1 MQLTWTT
8 ARGVFLATAVTFGAA
23 KADEFTDT
31 IEAAMEAYEA
41 GDIKTA
47 KEEIDFAAQ
56 LLGQMKAEGLSAF
69 LPEALDGWERE
80 VGDTQSMAA
89 LGGGQMASAT
99 YTKDGQTVEI
109 QLMAGNQMVTAMGAM
124 FSNPALMG
132 AAGKVKRINRQKVVI
147 TKQGEIQTLINQVLV
162 QISGSA
168 DVDAKEEYFGE
179 MDVKGLDDF

>member
-1 MQLTWTT
+1 MH
-8 ARGVFLATAVTFGAA
+8 GVWKTATAVLFAA
-23 KADEFTDT
+23 ALTTGTAAADEFKDT
-31 IEAAMEAYEA
+31 IEAAIEAYEA

-56 LLGQMKAEGLSAF
+56 LLGQMKAEGLSGF

-80 VGDTQSMAA
+80 VGETQSMAA
-89 LGGGQMASAT
+89 LGGGQMASAR
-99 YTKDGQTVEI
+99 YTRDGKTVEI

-124 FSNPALMG
+124 FSNPVLMG

-147 TKQGEIQTLINQVLV
+147 TNQGEIQTLINQVMV

-179 MDVKGLDDF
+179 MDVKGLEAF

>member
-1 MQLTWTT
+1 MHFTWKASAGVLLAVVVATGT
-8 ARGVFLATAVTFGAA
+8 AI
-23 KADEFTDT
+23 ADEFTDT

-99 YTKDGQTVEI
+99 YRMDGETVEI

-124 FSNPALMG
+124 FSNPVLMG

-147 TKQGEIQTLINQVLV
+147 TKQGEIQTLINQVMV
-162 QISGSA
+162 QITGSA

-179 MDVKGLDDF
+179 MDVKGLKEF

>member
-1 MQLTWTT
+1 MHFSWIPAAAAILV
-8 ARGVFLATAVTFGAA
+8 AALAAGTA
-23 KADEFTDT
+23 KADEFTET

-41 GDIKTA
+41 GDIKAA

-56 LLGQMKAEGLSAF
+56 LLGQMKAEGLSGF

-89 LGGGQMASAT
+89 LGGGQMASAI
-99 YTKDGQTVEI
+99 YRKDGETVEI

-124 FSNPALMG
+124 FSNPVLMG
-132 AAGKVKRINRQKVVI
+132 AAGKVKRINRQNVVI
-147 TKQGEIQTLINQVLV
+147 TKQGEIQTLINQVMV

-168 DVDAKEEYFGE
+168 DVDAKEAYFGE
-179 MDVKGLDDF
+179 MDVKGLEAF